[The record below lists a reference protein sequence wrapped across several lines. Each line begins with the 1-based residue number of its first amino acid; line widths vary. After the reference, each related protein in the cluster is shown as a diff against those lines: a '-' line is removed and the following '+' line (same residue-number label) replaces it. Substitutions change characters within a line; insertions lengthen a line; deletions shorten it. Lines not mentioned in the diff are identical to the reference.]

1 MKKICILWMT
11 LLLISPIHVFASDLP
26 IPTPTE
32 DANIETRSIEG
43 EEMEGKDEPEEKDMM
58 EEKDMIEGKDEA
70 VTTAAEDLIQN
81 AKAGILIDAV
91 TGEIMFEKNSHERM
105 AVASLT
111 KMVAQI
117 LILEA
122 VEKGVTTWDE
132 KVTVSANASGMG
144 GSQIW
149 LETGEVM
156 SVQDLMKGI
165 SMGSANDATVALAE
179 KIGGTEANFVQM
191 MNDKVKSLGLS
202 DTNFVNPTGL
212 DEENHYSSAYDLA
225 MIAKELLTHEKILEF
240 SSPYEDYLRQDTE
253 TPYWLVNTN
262 KLVRFYDGADG
273 LKTGHTD
280 NAGYCLA
287 GTAKKDNMR
296 LIAIVLGEPSASI
309 RNTET
314 MALLDY
320 GFNLYQMNLIKS
332 KNESLGSIDIEKGS
346 ISKAEIITG
355 SDIGVVEKKGTDS
368 SQYTQEIK
376 LDEITLPIKKGTQ
389 VGTIQIKNGEEVI
402 GEYPILINQDV
413 EKISFLQ
420 TFVNTFTD
428 MFTGI
433 K

>member
-1 MKKICILWMT
+1 MKKICILWMI
-11 LLLISPIHVFASDLP
+11 LLLIFPFPIFASD
-26 IPTPTE
+26 IPTPSPEIE
-32 DANIETRSIEG
+32 DSN
-43 EEMEGKDEPEEKDMM
+43 MENKDIQEQDLTEEKDI
-58 EEKDMIEGKDEA
+58 IESKDEI
-70 VTTAAEDLIQN
+70 TSTALDDLIPN

-91 TGEIMFEKNSHERM
+91 TGKIMFEKNSHERM

-117 LILEA
+117 LILES
-122 VEKGVTTWDE
+122 VEKGVINWDQ
-132 KVTVSANASGMG
+132 KITVSSNASGMG

-149 LETGEVM
+149 LETGEEM
-156 SVQDLMKGI
+156 SVNDLMKGI

-179 KIGGTEANFVQM
+179 KIGGTESNFVQM
-191 MNDKVKSLGLS
+191 MNDKVKSLGLA

-225 MIAKELLTHEKILEF
+225 IIAKELLAHDKILDF

-253 TPYWLVNTN
+253 SPYWLVNTN

-287 GTAKKDNMR
+287 GTAKKENMR
-296 LIAIVLGEPSASI
+296 LIAIVLGEPSASV

-332 KNESLGSIDIEKGS
+332 KNESLGSIDIQKGS

-355 SDIGVVEKKGTDS
+355 SDIGVVEKKGTDPTEYS
-368 SQYTQEIK
+368 QEIK
-376 LDEITLPIKKGTQ
+376 INEFSLPIQKGTQ
-389 VGTIQIKNGEEVI
+389 VGTITIKNGEEKL

-413 EKISFLQ
+413 DKITLLQ
-420 TFVNTFTD
+420 IFINTFTD
-428 MFTGI
+428 MFTGT

>member
-1 MKKICILWMT
+1 MKKICILWMI
-11 LLLISPIHVFASDLP
+11 LLLIFPFPIFASD
-26 IPTPTE
+26 IPTPSPKVE
-32 DANIETRSIEG
+32 DSN
-43 EEMEGKDEPEEKDMM
+43 MENKDIQEQDLTEEKDI
-58 EEKDMIEGKDEA
+58 IESKDEI
-70 VTTAAEDLIQN
+70 TSTALDDLIPN

-91 TGEIMFEKNSHERM
+91 TGKIMFEKNSHERM

-117 LILEA
+117 LILES
-122 VEKGVTTWDE
+122 VEKGVINWDQ
-132 KVTVSANASGMG
+132 KVTVSSNASGMG

-149 LETGEVM
+149 LETGEEM
-156 SVQDLMKGI
+156 SVNDLMKGI

-179 KIGGTEANFVQM
+179 KIGGTESNFVQM
-191 MNDKVKSLGLS
+191 MNDKVKSLGLA

-225 MIAKELLTHEKILEF
+225 IIAKELLTHDKILDF

-253 TPYWLVNTN
+253 SPYWLVNTN

-287 GTAKKDNMR
+287 GTAKKENMR
-296 LIAIVLGEPSASI
+296 LIAIVLGEPSASV

-332 KNESLGSIDIEKGS
+332 KNESLGSIDIQKGS

-355 SDIGVVEKKGTDS
+355 SDIGVVEKKGTDPTEYS
-368 SQYTQEIK
+368 QEIK
-376 LDEITLPIKKGTQ
+376 INEFSLPIQKGTQ
-389 VGTIQIKNGEEVI
+389 VGTITIKNGEEKL

-413 EKISFLQ
+413 EKITLLQ
-420 TFVNTFTD
+420 IFINTFAD
-428 MFTGI
+428 MFTGM

>member
-1 MKKICILWMT
+1 
-11 LLLISPIHVFASDLP
+11 
-26 IPTPTE
+26 
-32 DANIETRSIEG
+32 
-43 EEMEGKDEPEEKDMM
+43 
-58 EEKDMIEGKDEA
+58 
-70 VTTAAEDLIQN
+70 
-81 AKAGILIDAV
+81 
-91 TGEIMFEKNSHERM
+91 
-105 AVASLT
+105 
-111 KMVAQI
+111 
-117 LILEA
+117 
-122 VEKGVTTWDE
+122 
-132 KVTVSANASGMG
+132 MG

-332 KNESLGSIDIEKGS
+332 KNESLGSIDIEKGT

-355 SDIGVVEKKGTDS
+355 SDIGVIEKKGTDS

-428 MFTGI
+428 MFTGT

>member
-1 MKKICILWMT
+1 MKKICILWMI
-11 LLLISPIHVFASDLP
+11 LLLIFPFPIFASD
-26 IPTPTE
+26 IPTPSPEIE
-32 DANIETRSIEG
+32 DSN
-43 EEMEGKDEPEEKDMM
+43 MENKDIQEQDLTEEKDI
-58 EEKDMIEGKDEA
+58 IESKDEI
-70 VTTAAEDLIQN
+70 TTTSLDDLIPN

-91 TGEIMFEKNSHERM
+91 TGKIMFEKNSHERM

-122 VEKGVTTWDE
+122 VEKGVINWDQ
-132 KVTVSANASGMG
+132 KVTVSSNASGMG

-149 LETGEVM
+149 LETGEEM
-156 SVQDLMKGI
+156 SVSDLMKGI

-191 MNDKVKSLGLS
+191 MNDKVKSLGLA

-225 MIAKELLTHEKILEF
+225 IIAKELLSHDKILDF

-253 TPYWLVNTN
+253 SPYWLVNTN

-287 GTAKKDNMR
+287 GTAKKENMR
-296 LIAIVLGEPSASI
+296 LIAIVLGEPSASV

-332 KNESLGSIDIEKGS
+332 KNESLGSIDIQKGS

-355 SDIGVVEKKGTDS
+355 SDIGVVEKKGTDPTEYS
-368 SQYTQEIK
+368 QEIK
-376 LDEITLPIKKGTQ
+376 INEFSLPIQKGTQ
-389 VGTIQIKNGEEVI
+389 VGTITIKNGEEKL

-413 EKISFLQ
+413 DKITLLQ
-420 TFVNTFTD
+420 IFINTFTD
-428 MFTGI
+428 MFTGT